1 MSMCYLV
8 LAGEAL
14 VHDLVEM
21 DQEVTIGQHV
31 LVLSHHLTDEFIG
44 LQLPRLE
51 LCWQHGGLWGRGGRE
66 KGGERESHMHV
77 FDS

>member
-1 MSMCYLV
+1 MCYLV

-44 LQLPRLE
+44 LQLTRLE
-51 LCWQHGGLWGRGGRE
+51 LCRQHGGLGEEGEEDRGRE
-66 KGGERESHMHV
+66 RE
-77 FDS
+77 